1 MVGLIIKPT
10 KGNCQLPMKC
20 PICFSLSLFQ
30 ESGSLVFLNTVSLS
44 RHRQAK
50 AYRTFQLAITH
61 LPDYPSLTMNILER
75 IRQRAASRPQHIVL
89 PEGNDPRTVV
99 AAAQCAKQR
108 LAQITIL
115 GDAESI
121 RSSARD
127 VSVDLS
133 GVTIVDHRR
142 APDFDKMV
150 GLFHELRR
158 AKGLMADEARTLVS
172 DPLYFGNLMV
182 RLGQAD
188 GSVAGATNT
197 TSHTVRAALHCIGV
211 RPGLKLV
218 SSFFLMALP
227 SREFGQDGALIY
239 ADCGVVIEPSAAE
252 LAEIALASADS
263 CKTLLGT
270 EPRVA
275 MLSFSSKGSAQHRLV
290 DKVVEATRTVKARA
304 PELLV
309 DGELQV
315 DAALVE
321 AVAQSKAPGS
331 PIAGRANVLIFPDLQ
346 AGNIAYK
353 LTERLAGATAIGPI
367 LQGLDKPANDLS
379 RGCKAEDI
387 VDAVAITAVQAQAR
401 KASLQN

>member
-1 MVGLIIKPT
+1 M
-10 KGNCQLPMKC
+10 
-20 PICFSLSLFQ
+20 
-30 ESGSLVFLNTVSLS
+30 
-44 RHRQAK
+44 
-50 AYRTFQLAITH
+50 
-61 LPDYPSLTMNILER
+61 DILER

-99 AAAQCAKQR
+99 AAAHCANQR
-108 LAQITIL
+108 LARITLL
-115 GDAESI
+115 GEEDVI
-121 RSSARD
+121 RATARENNL
-127 VSVDLS
+127 DL
-133 GVTIVDHRR
+133 GGIAIVDHRR
-142 APDFDKMV
+142 AADFDKMV
-150 GLFHELRR
+150 SFFHDLRR
-158 AKGLMADEARTLVS
+158 AKGLMADEARTRVS
-172 DPLYFGNLMV
+172 DPLYYGNLMV

-211 RPGLKLV
+211 RSGFKLV
-218 SSFFLMALP
+218 SSFFLMSTP
-227 SREFGQDGALIY
+227 RREFGHDGAMIY

-252 LAEIALASADS
+252 LAEIALAAADS
-263 CKTLLGT
+263 CKALLGT

-275 MLSFSSKGSAQHRLV
+275 MLSFSTKGSALHKLI

-304 PELLV
+304 PELLI
-309 DGELQV
+309 DGELQA
-315 DAALVE
+315 DAALVP

-331 PIAGRANVLIFPDLQ
+331 PVAGRANVLIFPDLQ

-379 RGCKAEDI
+379 RGCTAQDI

-401 KASLQN
+401 KTN

>member
-1 MVGLIIKPT
+1 M
-10 KGNCQLPMKC
+10 
-20 PICFSLSLFQ
+20 
-30 ESGSLVFLNTVSLS
+30 
-44 RHRQAK
+44 
-50 AYRTFQLAITH
+50 
-61 LPDYPSLTMNILER
+61 DILER

-99 AAAQCAKQR
+99 AAVHCVGQR
-108 LAQITIL
+108 LARITLL
-115 GDAESI
+115 GDEEKI
-121 RSSARD
+121 RATARENNL
-127 VSVDLS
+127 DLG
-133 GVTIVDHRR
+133 GVAIVDHRR
-142 APDFDKMV
+142 AADFDKTV
-150 GLFHELRR
+150 SFFHELRR

-172 DPLYFGNLMV
+172 DPLYYGNLMV

-211 RPGLKLV
+211 RSGFKLV
-218 SSFFLMALP
+218 SSFFLMSLP
-227 SREFGQDGALIY
+227 RTEFGHNGALIY

-252 LAEIALASADS
+252 LAEIALAAADS
-263 CKTLLGT
+263 CKALLGT

-275 MLSFSSKGSAQHRLV
+275 MLSFSTKGSARHRLI

-304 PELLV
+304 PELLI
-309 DGELQV
+309 DGELQA
-315 DAALVE
+315 DAALVA

-331 PIAGRANVLIFPDLQ
+331 PVAGRANVLIFPDLQ

-367 LQGLDKPANDLS
+367 LQGLDRPANDLS
-379 RGCKAEDI
+379 RGCTARDI

-401 KASLQN
+401 KTN

>member
-1 MVGLIIKPT
+1 M
-10 KGNCQLPMKC
+10 
-20 PICFSLSLFQ
+20 
-30 ESGSLVFLNTVSLS
+30 
-44 RHRQAK
+44 
-50 AYRTFQLAITH
+50 
-61 LPDYPSLTMNILER
+61 DILER

-99 AAAQCAKQR
+99 AAADCSRRRIAR
-108 LAQITIL
+108 ITLL
-115 GDAESI
+115 GNEETI
-121 RSSARD
+121 RATARD
-127 VSVDLS
+127 KQLDLG
-133 GVTIVDHRR
+133 GVVIIDHLRT
-142 APDFDKMV
+142 PEFEKMAA
-150 GLFHELRR
+150 LLHELRR

-197 TSHTVRAALHCIGV
+197 TAHTVRAAIHCIGV
-211 RPGLKLV
+211 RPGFKLV
-218 SSFFLMALP
+218 SSFFLMALRTP
-227 SREFGQDGALIY
+227 EFGHDGAMIF

-263 CKTLLGT
+263 CKALLGA

-275 MLSFSSKGSAQHRLV
+275 MLSFSTKGSARHRLV

-304 PELLV
+304 PELLI
-309 DGELQV
+309 DGELQA
-315 DAALVE
+315 DAALVPR
-321 AVAQSKAPGS
+321 VAESKAPGS
-331 PIAGRANVLIFPDLQ
+331 AIGGRANVLVFPDLQ
-346 AGNIAYK
+346 SGNISYK

-401 KASLQN
+401 KN